1 VTNPGPTIGRTSEG
15 EQAVALK
22 RAATGSK
29 KEIGVRSTKRD
40 GEVLLKPFLWGVP
53 VTAVWFALVLAL
65 KHFLGSPPPSTN
77 FFDWLYLFFYR
88 TGQREIQCVTTYL
101 FCVGCAFLV
110 ARWRRL
116 RTERHV
122 ADDAERDAETRIH
135 DEGSGL
141 ISRELALR
149 MADAVPEGF
158 RQRIGVRRL
167 YELLRGY
174 ASGEEPI
181 TLNEELS
188 RRDVDEVER
197 GHLLLNT
204 MKQLIPVLGFF
215 GTVVG
220 LSMGMTKFPQA
231 AAAADS
237 VDKLRMILR
246 DFASSLSVAFDTT
259 LLALV
264 YAIILVVLASVLK
277 QQEEAFVA
285 SIDEVARDM
294 ITKFRDAVA
303 PATASVGSAI
313 GDVLAV
319 LQRWSPELEQVLAR
333 TNGALVA
340 GLTAQLDRLCQAIEG
355 STERQTAELNRRLDG
370 LEQKV
375 SRPPRYAITV
385 QPAPDENRG

>member
-1 VTNPGPTIGRTSEG
+1 
-15 EQAVALK
+15 
-22 RAATGSK
+22 
-29 KEIGVRSTKRD
+29 
-40 GEVLLKPFLWGVP
+40 
-53 VTAVWFALVLAL
+53 
-65 KHFLGSPPPSTN
+65 
-77 FFDWLYLFFYR
+77 
-88 TGQREIQCVTTYL
+88 
-101 FCVGCAFLV
+101 
-110 ARWRRL
+110 
-116 RTERHV
+116 
-122 ADDAERDAETRIH
+122 
-135 DEGSGL
+135 
-141 ISRELALR
+141 
-149 MADAVPEGF
+149 
-158 RQRIGVRRL
+158 
-167 YELLRGY
+167 
-174 ASGEEPI
+174 
-181 TLNEELS
+181 
-188 RRDVDEVER
+188 
-197 GHLLLNT
+197 